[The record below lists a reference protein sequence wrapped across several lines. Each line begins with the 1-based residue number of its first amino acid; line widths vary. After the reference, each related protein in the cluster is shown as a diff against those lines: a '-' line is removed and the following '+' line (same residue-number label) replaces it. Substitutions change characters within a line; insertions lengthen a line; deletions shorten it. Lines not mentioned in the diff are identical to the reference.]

1 MVKKVKNIVLRTYF
15 ISDRNGEEIVGPF
28 CKKELRKKTNQNE
41 FRIEKSI
48 KGKNGKL

>member
-15 ISDRNGEEIVGPF
+15 ISDRNGEEIFGPF